1 MKICICTTPI
11 RPAPTYFPPLGSMA
25 IIQSLR
31 KIGEAPQFFN
41 IDYHRFEKTAVEEY
55 FSNNQFDIVGISAV
69 VSTAYAYTKFLSGLI
84 RRVSPRTVIIVGGN
98 LAASAEILL
107 RKCNVD
113 YCVTGDGEIII
124 QELVTALRECGRDLE
139 RLKAIKG
146 ICFLDQEGK
155 FNFTG
160 DGARLSAEELDDP
173 DWSILEADDSLDHYM
188 PTASDEQ
195 FLAVDAKQKISPGRF
210 AMVVMSKGCIAKCT
224 FCHRWEKGYRPLPG
238 DKLER
243 YLRHLKEKYQVRYIA
258 VADENFGSDKAQA
271 MEIASRMGALGLVWR
286 AGGVRSATVTPEAL
300 KHWKQN
306 GCVAVNYGTESGS
319 QTILDVMEKRLTVE
333 QNLNA
338 IRWAY
343 EAGLKTVIQM
353 VLGMPGETDRTV
365 RETIEFL
372 NHASEFLFLG
382 DNYPSSMISLNY
394 AQALPGTPL
403 YEYARQHGFIGRG
416 VDEEEFYLLKISDTD
431 AYSEDHF
438 VNYTGLPLLKV
449 LMWQQMILANVD
461 ATYIQKK
468 YKAHYTLYQVMKF
481 YLQLIS
487 FRISKVLAMHVPL
500 WSSMAKKVTN
510 NVEDSKLKDFT
521 RGSGFYNIREAGKFT
536 PLLLNPL
543 TRYFFTPL
551 LALGMAFGRTR
562 DHSALKLLLEYM
574 VWFVK
579 RSIFPAAE
587 IDLPKTSLRKIVKI
601 VSSSPNLDEKDD
613 KMISL
618 RRGR

>member
-11 RPAPTYFPPLGSMA
+11 RPVPTYFPPLGSMA

-31 KIGEAPQFFN
+31 KIGETPQFFN
-41 IDYHRFEKTAVEEY
+41 IDYYRFDQTTIEDY
-55 FSNNQFDIVGISAV
+55 FSSNQFDIVGISAV
-69 VSTAYAYTKFLSGLI
+69 VSTAYAYTKFLSELI
-84 RRVSPRTVIIVGGN
+84 RRVSPRTVIIIGGN

-124 QELVTALRECGRDLE
+124 QELVTELREYGRDLE

-146 ICFLDQEGK
+146 ICFLDQEDK

-160 DGARLSAEELDDP
+160 DGVRLSGDELDDP
-173 DWSILEADDSLDHYM
+173 DYSILEVDGSLDHYM
-188 PTASDEQ
+188 KPVYDDQ
-195 FLAVDAKQKISPGRF
+195 FLPADAEQNLGTGRS
-210 AMVVMSKGCIAKCT
+210 AIVVMSKGCIAKCT
-224 FCHRWEKGYRPLPG
+224 FCHRWEKGYRALPE

-243 YLRHLKEKYQVRYIA
+243 YLRHLIEKYQVRFVA

-271 MEIASRMGALGLVWR
+271 MEIASRMGTLGLVWR
-286 AGGVRSATVTPEAL
+286 CGGVRSSTVTPETL

-306 GCVAVNYGTESGS
+306 GCVAVSYGTESGS

-338 IRWAY
+338 IKWTY
-343 EAGLKTVIQM
+343 EAELKTVLQM
-353 VLGMPGETDRTV
+353 VLGMPGETDQTV
-365 RETIEFL
+365 SETIEFL
-372 NHASEFLFLG
+372 KQASEYLYLG

-403 YEYARQHGFIGRG
+403 YEYARQHGFIGRS
-416 VDEEEFYLLKISDTD
+416 VDEEELYLLRISDTD

-449 LMWQQMILANVD
+449 LMWQQQILANVD
-461 ATYIQKK
+461 AHYIQKK
-468 YKAHYTLYQVMKF
+468 YNVSYTLYQVMTF
-481 YLQLIS
+481 YFELIALRTS
-487 FRISKVLAMHVPL
+487 RTLAKYFPL
-500 WSSMAKKVTN
+500 WASMVKNA
-510 NVEDSKLKDFT
+510 EGSELKSFT
-521 RGSGFYNIREAGKFT
+521 RESGFYNIREAGKFT

-551 LALGMAFGRTR
+551 LALGMAFGRKR
-562 DHSALKLLLEYM
+562 DRSALKLLFEYI
-574 VWFVK
+574 VWLVK
-579 RSIFPAAE
+579 RSIFPAVE
-587 IDLPKTSLRKIVKI
+587 LDLPKTSLRKLVQI

-613 KMISL
+613 KMIAL

>member
-11 RPAPTYFPPLGSMA
+11 RPTPTYFPPLGSMA

-31 KIGEAPQFFN
+31 KIGEYPHFFN
-41 IDYHRFEKTAVEEY
+41 IDYRRFGQTEVENY
-55 FSNNQFDIVGISAV
+55 FTSNQFDIVGISAV
-69 VSTAYAYTKFLSGLI
+69 VSTAYAYTKLLSGLI

-124 QELVTALRECGRDLE
+124 QELVATLREHGRDLE

-173 DWSILEADDSLDHYM
+173 DYSILEADGSLDHYM
-188 PTASDEQ
+188 KTTYEDAFLPADAEQ
-195 FLAVDAKQKISPGRF
+195 KLGPGRS
-210 AMVVMSKGCIAKCT
+210 AIVVMSKGCIAKCT
-224 FCHRWEKGYRPLPG
+224 FCHRWEKGYRPLPE

-243 YLRHLKEKYQVRYIA
+243 YLRYLMERYQVRFIG
-258 VADENFGSDKAQA
+258 VADENFGSDKALT
-271 MEIASRMGALGLVWR
+271 MEVASRMGALGLVWR
-286 AGGVRSATVTPEAL
+286 CGGVRSSTVTPEAL

-306 GCVAVNYGTESGS
+306 GCVAVSFGTESGS

-338 IRWAY
+338 IRWTY

-372 NHASEFLFLG
+372 NQASEFLFLG

-403 YEYARQHGFIGRG
+403 YEYARQHGFIGRS
-416 VDEEEFYLLKISDTD
+416 VDEEELYLLKISDTD

-468 YKAHYTLYQVMKF
+468 YKARYTLYQVMKF
-481 YLQLIS
+481 YSQLIS
-487 FRISKVLAMHVPL
+487 SRISRALHRRFPL
-500 WSSMAKKVTN
+500 WSSMTK
-510 NVEDSKLKDFT
+510 NVEGSKRKGFT

-562 DHSALKLLLEYM
+562 DQSALKLLFEYM
-574 VWFVK
+574 VWSVK

-587 IDLPKTSLRKIVKI
+587 IALPKTSLRKIVKI
-601 VSSSPNLDEKDD
+601 ISSSPNLDEKDD